1 MTEMSGWSDLNS
13 LLGTRSAVVDL
24 GASLAAFV
32 GPGEVGNGNDEEA
45 SRVYQSTGHGQDRR
59 TGESIPVARVGDT
72 GKGIVPG
79 GEGSQNT
86 KRTTG
91 LDEPGVGRAAVVLQ
105 VTDTQ
110 HEEGKVERAEEE
122 EESHSRAQSTDE
134 QDEGED
140 EPALQEID

>member
-1 MTEMSGWSDLNS
+1 MTEMSGWSGLNS

-24 GASLAAFV
+24 AAPLTAFV

-45 SRVYQSTGHGQDRR
+45 SRVYQPTGHSQDRG
-59 TGESIPVARVGDT
+59 TGESSIPVARVGNT

-79 GEGSQNT
+79 GEGGQNT
-86 KRTTG
+86 ERTTG
-91 LDEPGVGRAAVVLQ
+91 LDEPGVGIFSVVLQ

-110 HEEGKVERAEEE
+110 HEEGKVESAEEE
-122 EESHSRAQSTDE
+122 EESHSRAQSADE

-140 EPALQEID
+140 EPALQEN